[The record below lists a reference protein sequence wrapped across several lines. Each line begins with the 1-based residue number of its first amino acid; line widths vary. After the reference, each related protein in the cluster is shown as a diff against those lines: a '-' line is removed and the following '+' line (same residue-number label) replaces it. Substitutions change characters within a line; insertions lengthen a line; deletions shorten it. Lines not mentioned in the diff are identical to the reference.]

1 MTSNSYGDI
10 CRITDLIRVCVGRLK
25 SSRKLMNE
33 FIQIVIINAA
43 KHLGMSKRESLL
55 LVLTLTYVDL
65 NAETRLRKFD
75 WGWGVGGE
83 TFRDETYGVKIS
95 IQFLISRNLD
105 DLVLI
110 SFTPSILPSEKYVF

>member
-1 MTSNSYGDI
+1 
-10 CRITDLIRVCVGRLK
+10 
-25 SSRKLMNE
+25 MNE

-65 NAETRLRKFD
+65 NAETRLRKLD

-105 DLVLI
+105 DLVFI
-110 SFTPSILPSEKYVF
+110 SFTPSILPSEKHVF